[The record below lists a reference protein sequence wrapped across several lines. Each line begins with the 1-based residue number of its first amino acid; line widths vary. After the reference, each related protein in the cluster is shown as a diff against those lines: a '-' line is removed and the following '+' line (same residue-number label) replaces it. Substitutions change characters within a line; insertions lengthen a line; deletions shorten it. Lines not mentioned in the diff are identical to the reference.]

1 MRNAGLLASIFFSSA
16 GLVPGSDPSTL
27 QGYMCHLLWP
37 RYSSIFP
44 YLVLEGSTWKVVP
57 NSRVIWFCGLE
68 SCRENSIP
76 IILARL
82 PGDWFVSCP
91 LISVLLGG
99 SWGDKR
105 VMGASS

>member
-57 NSRVIWFCGLE
+57 NSRVIWFCVVRVMQRKFYSHHSG
-68 SCRENSIP
+68 P
-76 IILARL
+76 FTWRL
-82 PGDWFVSCP
+82 VCFLPTDLCSPGR
-91 LISVLLGG
+91 LLGRQA
-99 SWGDKR
+99 GD
-105 VMGASS
+105 GGF